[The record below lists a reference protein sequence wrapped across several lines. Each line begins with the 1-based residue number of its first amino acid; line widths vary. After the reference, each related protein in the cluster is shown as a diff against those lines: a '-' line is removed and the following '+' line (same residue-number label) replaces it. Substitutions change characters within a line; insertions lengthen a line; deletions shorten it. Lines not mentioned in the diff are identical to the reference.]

1 MTDPTEALKEMLEKH
16 PSAPFLFVGSGFS
29 RRYLGLEDWAGLL
42 ARFCEPIRDFGYY
55 ASKADA
61 DLPLAAT
68 YMADDYNEWWWNS
81 PDTKQSREKHGR
93 NIKSKS
99 DALKVEIAEYIG
111 SKTLETARASD
122 FGNEIGSFPRI
133 SIDGIITT
141 NWDYLLEEL
150 FPDFRVFVGQQ
161 ELLFSNPQSIGEIYK
176 IHGSASDPSSLVLT
190 SNDYAEFASRNPY
203 LAAKLVTIFVEHPI
217 IFLGYSITDPHI
229 RSIISSI
236 AACLPQ
242 DKVAAFQENLI
253 FVQRIKGEESPSI
266 ERTTIQSDTFSV
278 TMMVA
283 KVADYS
289 QVYEALTATKRKIP
303 ARVLRFFK
311 EQMYELVHT
320 PGDNAGKLAVV
331 DFDQINSADKI
342 EFVVGIGVAQ
352 RHQEIDEKVQ
362 QHMQESLAKKGYAG
376 VSPSEIFT
384 DVLSTD
390 SRFDSA
396 DLLSAAYPG
405 LARSNRTFIPVFR
418 YLRGA
423 GINTPQ
429 ELAASKYEGAK
440 KVVAKLPTTDYS
452 LSRSY
457 AARYRTAFADLSTA
471 KIIDKATGPSEACI
485 MLGFQPSAAV
495 DVPQLRNFLLEHAG
509 AFTVAPYVT
518 AYRKLVC
525 RYDRLAFGF

>member
-1 MTDPTEALKEMLEKH
+1 MTEPTEVLKEMLEKH

-42 ARFCEPIRDFGYY
+42 TRFCEPIRDFGYY
-55 ASKADA
+55 ASKADG
-61 DLPLAAT
+61 DLPLAAA
-68 YMADDYNEWWWNS
+68 YMAEDFNEWLWNS
-81 PDTKQSREKHGR
+81 PQPKQRREKYGQ
-93 NIKSKS
+93 NVKSRA
-99 DALKVEIAEYIG
+99 DALKVEIAKYIG
-111 SKTLETARASD
+111 SHTLETARASE
-122 FGNEIGSFPRI
+122 FGNEISSFPRI
-133 SIDGIITT
+133 SVDGIITT

-176 IHGSASDPSSLVLT
+176 IHGSAADPSSLVLT
-190 SNDYAEFASRNPY
+190 ATDYAEFASRNPY

-253 FVQRIKGEESPSI
+253 FVQRIKEGETPSI

-278 TMMVA
+278 TMMVT
-283 KVADYS
+283 KVADYN
-289 QVYEALTATKRKIP
+289 QIYEALTATKRKIP

-311 EQMYELVHT
+311 EQMYELVHA
-320 PGDNAGKLAVV
+320 PGDNASKLAVV
-331 DFDQINSADKI
+331 DFDQINSADNI
-342 EFVVGIGVAQ
+342 EFVVGVGVAQ
-352 RHQEIDEKVQ
+352 RHQEIDNKIE

-376 VSPSEIFT
+376 VSPSEIFS
-384 DVLSTD
+384 DVLAD
-390 SRFDSA
+390 ESRFDGA

-418 YLRGA
+418 YLREA
-423 GINTPQ
+423 GINSPE
-429 ELAASKYEGAK
+429 ELASSKYDGAK
-440 KVVAKLPTTDYS
+440 KVVSKLPTSDYS

-457 AARYRTAFADLSTA
+457 AARYRSAFSDLSTEE
-471 KIIDKATGPSEACI
+471 IINKATGPSEACI
-485 MLGFQPSAAV
+485 MLGFQPSTAL
-495 DVPQLRNFLLEHAG
+495 DVAQLRSFLIEHAG

-525 RYDRLAFGF
+525 RYDRLAYGF

>member
-1 MTDPTEALKEMLEKH
+1 M
-16 PSAPFLFVGSGFS
+16 
-29 RRYLGLEDWAGLL
+29 
-42 ARFCEPIRDFGYY
+42 
-55 ASKADA
+55 
-61 DLPLAAT
+61 
-68 YMADDYNEWWWNS
+68 
-81 PDTKQSREKHGR
+81 
-93 NIKSKS
+93 
-99 DALKVEIAEYIG
+99 
-111 SKTLETARASD
+111 
-122 FGNEIGSFPRI
+122 
-133 SIDGIITT
+133 
-141 NWDYLLEEL
+141 
-150 FPDFRVFVGQQ
+150 
-161 ELLFSNPQSIGEIYK
+161 YK
-176 IHGSASDPSSLVLT
+176 
-190 SNDYAEFASRNPY
+190 R
-203 LAAKLVTIFVEHPI
+203 
-217 IFLGYSITDPHI
+217 
-229 RSIISSI
+229 
-236 AACLPQ
+236 Q
-242 DKVAAFQENLI
+242 
-253 FVQRIKGEESPSI
+253 
-266 ERTTIQSDTFSV
+266 
-278 TMMVA
+278 
-283 KVADYS
+283 DYS

-518 AYRKLVC
+518 CLLYTSPSPR
-525 RYDRLAFGF
+525 D